1 MADQFCTVPDVESF
15 LQIDIEGI
23 EAVTSC
29 EMAIESATAA
39 IRNYTNQKISE
50 VVDDTITID
59 GHGRK
64 EIYLPEI
71 PVQSVTSV
79 TENGISLVETVDF
92 VLGQFGIL
100 HRLNGYVWLEGFNNI
115 EIVYTHGY
123 SVIPEAI
130 KQVAIRSAARAY
142 QAGLRA
148 RETEGVPGVAAL
160 KLGDYSVQYGSERG
174 GGMGEGLLGVSA
186 AQVLLNQERKLLDQY
201 KHKRL

>member
-1 MADQFCTVPDVESF
+1 
-15 LQIDIEGI
+15 
-23 EAVTSC
+23 
-29 EMAIESATAA
+29 
-39 IRNYTNQKISE
+39 
-50 VVDDTITID
+50 
-59 GHGRK
+59 
-64 EIYLPEI
+64 
-71 PVQSVTSV
+71 
-79 TENGISLVETVDF
+79 
-92 VLGQFGIL
+92 
-100 HRLNGYVWLEGFNNI
+100 LEGFNNI

-186 AQVLLNQERKLLDQY
+186 AQVLLDQERKLLDQY